1 VSVTVK
7 ASFRPS
13 PGKGRRHEPQ
23 LDPALPEPVPRISR
37 LMAIAIVIDEM
48 VRAGETTYAEVAR
61 AAGVSRTR
69 VSQVMRLLDLECALQ
84 LTVLFQLDPSTL
96 SSSVRLLLRTTVDN
110 CDTVRRSQPAK

>member
-7 ASFRPS
+7 RTFRLAPI
-13 PGKGRRHEPQ
+13 KGRHRVDDS
-23 LDPALPEPVPRISR
+23 DPTLRESVPRIAR

-69 VSQVMRLLDLECALQ
+69 VSQVMRLLDLPPKVQTDAVSRDPLNANVPEPTQLPVVALH
-84 LTVLFQLDPSTL
+84 L
-96 SSSVRLLLRTTVDN
+96 
-110 CDTVRRSQPAK
+110 A